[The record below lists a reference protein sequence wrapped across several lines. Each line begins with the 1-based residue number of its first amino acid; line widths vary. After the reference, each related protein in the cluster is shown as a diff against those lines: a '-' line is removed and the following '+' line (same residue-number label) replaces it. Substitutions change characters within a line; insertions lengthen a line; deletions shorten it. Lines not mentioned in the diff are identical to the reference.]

1 MNGALKT
8 LRKKLKQYEGK
19 KLEEV
24 EDEEDRKILEIVRRL
39 DEEYNPRKAKSQKLK
54 QTKQERDNAKEK
66 NDKVKDLEK
75 EMTEE
80 LQKRGSV
87 HEEQ

>member
-1 MNGALKT
+1 MS
-8 LRKKLKQYEGK
+8 
-19 KLEEV
+19 EV
-24 EDEEDRKILEIVRRL
+24 ENEEDWEILEILSRI

-80 LQKRGSV
+80 LQKRGSI